1 MAIKATTN
9 FSQREGSVQLA
20 SSGTL
25 EERRQRWV
33 RLLRNQQYEPVIFD
47 ILRDELPKYTNSR
60 VIDPADLVTPTRECA
75 LILASALHI
84 FFAAVEGSLVSRIQ
98 KDANLQAEYT
108 DIQQRA
114 HHQPSIY
121 VHLLAD
127 DEGHA
132 PTPNQYLLIRD
143 IIEEYLNEGPSEHAY
158 YIDNITSPLVSPKTS
173 IQEYRKYLHTPST
186 SRSPT
191 RIATLHRFCTGI
203 TLRCAQIPSHLHN
216 TPLGYPPCEVG
227 YALNAHKRLAQHRL
241 HRSSNY
247 IMNLVKDICTYL
259 HGSKHTLFP
268 RQLEMHQH
276 IVYLIFRPEQ
286 AAIAE
291 ILISGLLQCWIDG
304 GGGFNAYPA
313 GRSVASSRRVRGEDW
328 QGYEM
333 TARKS
338 SALVERMRGL
348 RERAEVW
355 RRALDWESGDNKP
368 GNEVSSKVGMNSM

>member
-1 MAIKATTN
+1 MTTKPANN
-9 FSQREGSVQLA
+9 FSRCQGSVERA

-25 EERRQRWV
+25 EERRQRWI

-60 VIDPADLVTPTRECA
+60 VIDSTDLVTPTRECA
-75 LILASALHI
+75 LILASALHT

-98 KDANLQAEYT
+98 KDANLQAEYV

-127 DEGHA
+127 DKGHA
-132 PTPNQYLLIRD
+132 PTPHQYLIIRD
-143 IIEEYLNEGPSEHAY
+143 IIKEYLSEGPSEHAHH
-158 YIDNITSPLVSPKTS
+158 IDNITSPLVSPEAS

-186 SRSPT
+186 SRSSV

-203 TLRCAQIPSHLHN
+203 TLRCTQIPPHMHN

-247 IMNLVKDICTYL
+247 VMNLVKDICTYL
-259 HGSKHTLFP
+259 HGSKHDLFP

-291 ILISGLLQCWIDG
+291 ILVSGLLQCWIDG

-313 GRSVASSRRVRGEDW
+313 GRSVASSKRVSGEEW
-328 QGYEM
+328 QGYET
-333 TARKS
+333 TAREK
-338 SALVERMRGL
+338 SALVERMEGL
-348 RERAEVW
+348 RNRAEVW
-355 RRALDWESGDNKP
+355 RRALDWESGDKES
-368 GNEVSSKVGMNSM
+368 GDEVSL